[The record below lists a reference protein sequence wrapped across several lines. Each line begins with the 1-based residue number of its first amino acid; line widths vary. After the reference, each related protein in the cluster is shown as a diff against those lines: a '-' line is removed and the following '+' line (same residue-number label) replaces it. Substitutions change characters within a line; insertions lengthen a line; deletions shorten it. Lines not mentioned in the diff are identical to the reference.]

1 MSRKRHPLVTTTQV
15 PGFIRPKDSDG
26 GSVQITVRIPA
37 SEKSRL
43 EAAQELLQQQNLEM
57 SITDIVRN
65 ALRDACQYVEQTYL
79 TSQNSSIGG
88 NQSQNK
94 GSEESRS
101 GNHSSKPRVEEWGA
115 AAISTDSATRAAAPP
130 LTGSAA
136 SSSERP
142 GVGLAGRG
150 GEHGQK

>member
-1 MSRKRHPLVTTTQV
+1 MKVRLPWTQM
-15 PGFIRPKDSDG
+15 PGFIRPKDGDG
-26 GSVQITVRIPA
+26 GSVQITVRIPV

-88 NQSQNK
+88 NQSHKK